1 MRKLLYIALAA
12 GLATSASAQ
21 TTNDD
26 GPSQPV
32 TNQAEVEA
40 TTGPAEYFTG
50 TSHVRRLSS
59 ATQPGQAGTALV
71 TFEPGAR
78 SNWHMHP
85 AGQTLFVTDGCGLTQ
100 VEGGPVQRICAGDVV
115 YAAPGIKH
123 WHGANGTA
131 AMSHLAITESV
142 NGTAVDWLEPV
153 TDEQYPG

>member
-1 MRKLLYIALAA
+1 MRTLISIALAA

-21 TTNDD
+21 TTDNTAVA
-26 GPSQPV
+26 QPV
-32 TNQAEVEA
+32 SNQNEVEV

-78 SNWHMHP
+78 SNWHTHP
-85 AGQTLFVTDGCGLTQ
+85 AGQTLYVTNGCGLTQ
-100 VEGGPVQRICAGDVV
+100 VEGRPVQRICAGDVV

-123 WHGANGTA
+123 WHGATGSA
-131 AMSHLAITESV
+131 SMSHLAITETY
-142 NGTAVDWLEPV
+142 NGTGVNWLEPV
-153 TDEQYPG
+153 TDDQYPG